1 MQVGSKFLLPNSLRV
16 RDSPQSVAGACSPT
30 TERTATMTGVV
41 FLICVS
47 ALLIGSL
54 VVSSDA

>member
-1 MQVGSKFLLPNSLRV
+1 MQVGSKSLLPNSLCV
-16 RDSPQSVAGACSPT
+16 RGRSPIGRGHMLPT